1 MSTEPVLNTG
11 LERFLPFVSKGKVR
25 EIWKLDA
32 DELLFVATDRIS
44 AYDVVLANGVPD
56 KGRLS
61 AVMLCHPRVKD

>member
-1 MSTEPVLNTG
+1 MSTG

-25 EIWKLDA
+25 EIWKLD
-32 DELLFVATDRIS
+32 EERLLFIATDRIS

-61 AVMLCHPRVKD
+61 A